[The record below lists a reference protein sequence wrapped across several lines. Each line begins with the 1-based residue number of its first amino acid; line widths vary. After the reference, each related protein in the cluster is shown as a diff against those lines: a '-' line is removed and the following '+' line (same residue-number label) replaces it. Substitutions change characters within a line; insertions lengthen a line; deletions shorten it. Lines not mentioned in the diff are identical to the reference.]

1 MAEYRN
7 LLNRAAD
14 GNRVIVTVIGED
26 RVGIIAAVATILA
39 ESNINIL
46 DISQTILQE
55 LFVMITVV
63 DMTGAL
69 IDLAELQHRLDVKGQ
84 ELGVK
89 ITAQHEDVFRF
100 MHRL

>member
-1 MAEYRN
+1 M
-7 LLNRAAD
+7 LNRATD

-39 ESNINIL
+39 ASNINIL

-55 LFVMITVV
+55 IFVMITVV
-63 DMTGAL
+63 DMTEAT
-69 IDLAELQHRLDVKGQ
+69 IDLAELQQRLDAKGQ

>member
-1 MAEYRN
+1 M
-7 LLNRAAD
+7 LNRATD

-39 ESNINIL
+39 ASNINIL

-55 LFVMITVV
+55 IFVMITVV
-63 DMTGAL
+63 DMTEAS
-69 IDLAELQHRLDVKGQ
+69 IDLAELQQRLDAKGQ